1 MRDISPCALTT
12 SVRGL
17 PRRWLI
23 RQFHTQSFML
33 EMVCDMSW
41 LRVLQIKYVYVR
53 IVNLINIK
61 LAPIVAIAPEQGLMV
76 GLRTTTLG

>member
-1 MRDISPCALTT
+1 
-12 SVRGL
+12 
-17 PRRWLI
+17 
-23 RQFHTQSFML
+23 
-33 EMVCDMSW
+33 MVCDMSG

>member
-1 MRDISPCALTT
+1 
-12 SVRGL
+12 
-17 PRRWLI
+17 
-23 RQFHTQSFML
+23 ML